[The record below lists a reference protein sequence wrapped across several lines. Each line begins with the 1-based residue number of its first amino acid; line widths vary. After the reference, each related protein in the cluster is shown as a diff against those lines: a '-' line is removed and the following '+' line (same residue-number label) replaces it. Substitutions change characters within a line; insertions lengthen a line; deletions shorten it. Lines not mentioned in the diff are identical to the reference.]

1 MRIVIVGDGKV
12 GSTLAAELSK
22 EDHDVVMI
30 DRNPEVLDELVDRTD
45 VSAVVGNGATL
56 QSQRDAGVGESDLLI
71 AATSADEVNILCC
84 MLGRK
89 LGVKHT
95 IARVR
100 NPEYADLLT
109 FLKEE
114 LRLSMII
121 NPDRAAA
128 MEILNLLRFPA
139 ALKRETFAKGRV
151 EIVELLL
158 TEDNPLCGRYLRD
171 LPSLSGG
178 AKTLVCGV
186 ERGGEVYIPTGAF
199 QLRPGDAINV
209 TGAPRDLVS
218 FVRRL
223 GFAERRVR
231 SVILIGGSRI
241 AYYLARALQEDGT
254 AVKIIE
260 QNAARCEE
268 LAEVLPHADI
278 IHADGTQPEVLI
290 SEGIEQTNALV
301 SLTNIDEENMV
312 IAMYAG
318 MISSGRSS
326 QKSTVW
332 SMRRYSAAWG
342 LNRLSVPK
350 ILCAMILY
358 DMCAPCRI
366 PPRNPCSH
374 STGLS
379 MRSWTRWSSR
389 SRAACVASAC
399 RSSPCACVRI
409 SWSPVSIARAA
420 SLSRAAKTCCWLATL
435 S

>member
-158 TEDNPLCGRYLRD
+158 TEDNPLCGRFLRD

-241 AYYLARALQEDGT
+241 A
-254 AVKIIE
+254 
-260 QNAARCEE
+260 
-268 LAEVLPHADI
+268 
-278 IHADGTQPEVLI
+278 
-290 SEGIEQTNALV
+290 
-301 SLTNIDEENMV
+301 
-312 IAMYAG
+312 
-318 MISSGRSS
+318 
-326 QKSTVW
+326 
-332 SMRRYSAAWG
+332 
-342 LNRLSVPK
+342 
-350 ILCAMILY
+350 
-358 DMCAPCRI
+358 
-366 PPRNPCSH
+366 
-374 STGLS
+374 
-379 MRSWTRWSSR
+379 
-389 SRAACVASAC
+389 
-399 RSSPCACVRI
+399 
-409 SWSPVSIARAA
+409 
-420 SLSRAAKTCCWLATL
+420 
-435 S
+435 